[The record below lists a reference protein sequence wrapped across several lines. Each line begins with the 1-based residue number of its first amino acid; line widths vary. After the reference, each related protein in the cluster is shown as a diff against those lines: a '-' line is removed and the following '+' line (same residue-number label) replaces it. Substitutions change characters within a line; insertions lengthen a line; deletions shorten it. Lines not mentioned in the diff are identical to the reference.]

1 MVAIRFT
8 VTGRH
13 QVSLRSTVNS
23 HGWVALQPWIW
34 NNETGVLS
42 RTERVLS
49 GSLEKVSV
57 RQIDNNSY
65 AVTSSGGDKHEIET
79 FVRRW
84 LSLDWDPSEAL
95 QTARCLDTY
104 VQNLIANG
112 SGRFLRGSTFFE
124 DYLKTVCTVQINWK
138 GTIRMAQRLVI
149 EIGGGSVPTPL
160 EVLHAGEEDLRL
172 VASLG
177 FRAKGI
183 ILSTQMMLENGL
195 IDAQGNGD
203 EQRLSYENLLKLFG
217 VGAYA
222 ARHLRV
228 LLHDYSQ
235 IPVDSEVSKFFL
247 EQHGIEQKDIDAFE
261 ESWGDYR
268 FLVYKLRLSLA

>member
-1 MVAIRFT
+1 M
-8 VTGRH
+8 
-13 QVSLRSTVNS
+13 RSTVNS
-23 HGWVALQPWIW
+23 HGWVALEPWIW
-34 NNETGVLS
+34 NNETGSLS
-42 RTERVLS
+42 RTDRVLS
-49 GSLEKVSV
+49 GSLVNVSV

-65 AVTSSGGDKHEIET
+65 AVTSSGGDKHEIER

-84 LSLDWDPSEAL
+84 LSLDWDPSGAL
-95 QTARCLDTY
+95 QTASRLDIY
-104 VQNLIANG
+104 VENLIANG

-160 EVLHAGEEDLRL
+160 DVLRAGEEDLRL
-172 VASLG
+172 LASLG

-183 ILSTQMMLENGL
+183 ILSTQRMLENGL
-195 IDAQGNGD
+195 IDEHGNGD

-247 EQHGIEQKDIDAFE
+247 QQHGIKKKDIDAFGKG
-261 ESWGDYR
+261 WGAYR
-268 FLVYKLRLSLA
+268 FLGYKLQRSLA

>member
-1 MVAIRFT
+1 MVSIRFT
-8 VTGRH
+8 VTGSH

-23 HGWVALQPWIW
+23 HGWVALQPWTW
-34 NNETGVLS
+34 NNETGTLS
-42 RTERVLS
+42 RTERLSS

-65 AVTSSGGDKHEIET
+65 VVASSGGDKHKFET

-95 QTARCLDTY
+95 QTASRLDIY
-104 VQNLIANG
+104 VENLIANG
-112 SGRFLRGSTFFE
+112 SGRFLRGSTFYE
-124 DYLKTVCTVQINWK
+124 DYLKTICTVQINWK
-138 GTIRMAQRLVI
+138 GTIRMAQRLII

-160 EVLHAGEEDLRL
+160 DVLRAGEENLRL
-172 VASLG
+172 KASLG

-195 IDAQGNGD
+195 IDEEGNGD

-247 EQHGIEQKDIDAFE
+247 QKHGVKKKDIDAFGE
-261 ESWGDYR
+261 GWGAYR
-268 FLVYKLRLSLA
+268 FLGYKLQRSLE

>member
-1 MVAIRFT
+1 MGTIRFT

-34 NNETGVLS
+34 NHETEVLS
-42 RTERVLS
+42 RVERVSS
-49 GSLEKVSV
+49 GPLVEVSV
-57 RQIDNNSY
+57 CQID
-65 AVTSSGGDKHEIET
+65 TSSYSVTASGGGKNEIERL
-79 FVRRW
+79 VRRW
-84 LSLDWDPSEAL
+84 LSLDWDPAEAL
-95 QTARCLDTY
+95 QTASRFDTY
-104 VQNLIANG
+104 VENLIKNG
-112 SGRFLRGSTFFE
+112 AGRFLRGSTFFE

-149 EIGGGSVPTPL
+149 EIGGGSVPTPHDIL
-160 EVLHAGEEDLRL
+160 RAGEEDLRL
-172 VASLG
+172 LASLG

-195 IDAQGNGD
+195 IDEQGNGD
-203 EQRLSYENLLKLFG
+203 EQRLSYGNLIKLFG
-217 VGAYA
+217 VGDYA

-228 LLHDYSQ
+228 LLHAYSQ

-247 EQHGIEQKDIDAFE
+247 QEHNVEKKDIDAFGE
-261 ESWGDYR
+261 DWGAYR
-268 FLVYKLRLSLA
+268 FLAYKLRRSLA